1 MAGPDHVP
9 LHSDLDAVELTHET
23 GPEHDGVR
31 LHYVSAG
38 RGPLVV
44 LLHGFPEYWGGWHAQ
59 IARLVEAGFRVVA
72 PDLRGYGQSDKPE
85 PVEAYYLER
94 LADDVGALLTHLD
107 AGPAVVVGHDWG
119 GAVAWMHA
127 MRHPAQVKRLAV
139 LNMPHPAIFA
149 AAWKTFRQKLKSFY
163 FYFFRMRWLAA
174 FMFRRFRAFGQRFM
188 LYVFSRRV
196 ARWRAFD
203 HYADEG
209 LRPGAMKA
217 MMSWYTAL
225 LARDPDTMIQLV
237 RPLRLPILV
246 LWGDE
251 DPAFGE
257 ALADPG
263 EHVDRDRLE
272 VRYLR
277 GAGHFIHLE
286 RADEVS
292 EALADFARDG

>member
-1 MAGPDHVP
+1 MEAAPQ
-9 LHSDLDAVELTHET
+9 DLDELELVHEFT
-23 GPEHDGVR
+23 PPHEGVR
-31 LHYVSAG
+31 LHYVSVG

-85 PVEAYYLER
+85 PVEAYFLER
-94 LADDVGALLTHLD
+94 LAGDVAHLLRHLD

-119 GAVAWMHA
+119 GAVAWLHA
-127 MRHPAQVKRLAV
+127 MLHPEQVKRLAV

-149 AAWKTFRQKLKSFY
+149 AAWKTWRQKLKSFY
-163 FYFFRMRWLAA
+163 FYFFRLRGFAA
-174 FMFRRFRAFGQRFM
+174 FVYRRFRAFGQRFM
-188 LYVFSRRV
+188 LYFFSRRT
-196 ARWRAFD
+196 RPWRAFD
-203 HYADEG
+203 HYAAEG

-217 MMSWYTAL
+217 MMSWYAAL
-225 LARDPDTMIQLV
+225 LAREPEALMHQV
-237 RPLRLPILV
+237 RPLRLPVLV

-257 ALADPG
+257 RLADPG
-263 EHVDRDRLE
+263 DHVERDGLQ

-286 RADEVS
+286 RVDEVS
-292 EALADFARDG
+292 EALAVFARDA

>member
-1 MAGPDHVP
+1 MELGEIAG
-9 LHSDLDAVELTHET
+9 LEGVELVDDTAP
-23 GPEHDGVR
+23 GHDGVH

-59 IARLVEAGFRVVA
+59 IARLVAAGFRVVA

-85 PVEAYYLER
+85 PVSAYYLEH
-94 LADDVGALLTHLD
+94 LADDVAALLEHLD

-119 GAVAWMHA
+119 GAVAWLHA

-149 AAWKTFRQKLKSFY
+149 QAWKTWRQRLKSFY
-163 FYFFRMRWLAA
+163 FYFFRMRSLAA
-174 FMFRRFRAFGQRFM
+174 FVYRRFRALPQRLM
-188 LYVFSRRV
+188 LWFFSRRTQP
-196 ARWRAFD
+196 WRSFD
-203 HYADEG
+203 HYAEEG

-225 LARDPDTMIQLV
+225 LDRSPNDMLALV
-237 RPLRLPILV
+237 MPLRLPILV

-263 EHVDRDRLE
+263 DHVDRDQLE

-286 RADEVS
+286 RSDEVS
-292 EALADFARDG
+292 EALAEFARDA